1 MDYGMIAIL
10 VILGI
15 MFLSRTLNENANKK
29 LDQDKKA
36 ELVDLFSKDRI
47 YNFGI
52 LIIIILIFFINI
64 KLNLIE
70 PFLNYGIYIASIL
83 IFMTVSTYL
92 SFKKLKK
99 NNFPDSYIKSYITV
113 TTIRFLGIVI
123 FFAIYQLGNI

>member
-47 YNFGI
+47 FNFGI
-52 LIIIILIFFINI
+52 LIIIVLIFFINI
-64 KLNLIE
+64 KLNLID
-70 PFLNYGIYIASIL
+70 PILNYGIYIGSIL
-83 IFMTVSTYL
+83 TFLTVSTFL

-99 NNFPDSYIKSYITV
+99 NNFPDSYIRSYITI

-123 FFAIYQLGNI
+123 FFAIYQLG

>member
-1 MDYGMIAIL
+1 MDYAMIAIL
-10 VILGI
+10 VMLGI

-52 LIIIILIFFINI
+52 LIIIISIFFINI
-64 KLNLIE
+64 KLNLIDQY
-70 PFLNYGIYIASIL
+70 LNYGIYIGSVV
-83 IFMTVSTYL
+83 IFMIVSTYL
-92 SFKKLKK
+92 SFRKLKK

-123 FFAIYQLGNI
+123 FFAIYQMG

>member
-1 MDYGMIAIL
+1 MIAIL
-10 VILGI
+10 VMLGI

-52 LIIIILIFFINI
+52 LIIIISIFFINI
-64 KLNLIE
+64 KLNLIDQY
-70 PFLNYGIYIASIL
+70 LNYGIYIGSVV
-83 IFMTVSTYL
+83 IFMIVSTYL
-92 SFKKLKK
+92 SFRKLKK

-123 FFAIYQLGNI
+123 FFAIYQMG

>member
-15 MFLSRTLNENANKK
+15 MFLSKTLNENANKK

>member
-1 MDYGMIAIL
+1 MIAIL

-47 YNFGI
+47 FNFGI
-52 LIIIILIFFINI
+52 LIIIVLIFFINI
-64 KLNLIE
+64 KLNLID
-70 PFLNYGIYIASIL
+70 PILNYGIYIGSIL
-83 IFMTVSTYL
+83 TFLTVSTFL

-99 NNFPDSYIKSYITV
+99 NNFPDSYIRSYITI

-123 FFAIYQLGNI
+123 FFAIYQLG

>member
-1 MDYGMIAIL
+1 MIALL

-47 YNFGI
+47 YNFGF
-52 LIIIILIFFINI
+52 LIIIVLIFFINM
-64 KLNLIE
+64 KLNLID
-70 PFLNYGIYIASIL
+70 PFLNYGIYIGSVL
-83 IFMTVSTYL
+83 IFMAVSTYL

-123 FFAIYQLGNI
+123 FFAIYQLG

>member
-1 MDYGMIAIL
+1 MDYGMIALL

-47 YNFGI
+47 YNFGF
-52 LIIIILIFFINI
+52 LIIIVLIFFINM
-64 KLNLIE
+64 KLNLID
-70 PFLNYGIYIASIL
+70 PFLNYGIYIGSVL
-83 IFMTVSTYL
+83 IFMAVSTYL

-123 FFAIYQLGNI
+123 FFAIYQLG